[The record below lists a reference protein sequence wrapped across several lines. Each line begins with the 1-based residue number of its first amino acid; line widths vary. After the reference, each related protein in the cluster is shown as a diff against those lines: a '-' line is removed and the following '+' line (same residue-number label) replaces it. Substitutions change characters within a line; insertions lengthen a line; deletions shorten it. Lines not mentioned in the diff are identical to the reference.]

1 MDVAFMVILGFV
13 AYQDIRK
20 MKIRDKSILAIII
33 LTILS
38 LLFTSEISL
47 WERLLGTLCVSLP
60 MLLAATACP
69 GALGG
74 GDIKLMAAG
83 GLFLGRRL
91 ILQAA
96 VIALVTA
103 AVYAVYLLV
112 IERKDGKTKIP
123 LGPFLCIG
131 MALAQICN

>member
-1 MDVAFMVILGFV
+1 MVILGFV

-20 MKIRDKSILAIII
+20 MKIRDRYIGGIIGLAILAVFGMPEV
-33 LTILS
+33 T
-38 LLFTSEISL
+38 FR
-47 WERLLGTLCVSLP
+47 ERLLGALCVSLP
-60 MLLAATACP
+60 MLLAATVCP

-83 GLFLGRRL
+83 GLYLGRRL